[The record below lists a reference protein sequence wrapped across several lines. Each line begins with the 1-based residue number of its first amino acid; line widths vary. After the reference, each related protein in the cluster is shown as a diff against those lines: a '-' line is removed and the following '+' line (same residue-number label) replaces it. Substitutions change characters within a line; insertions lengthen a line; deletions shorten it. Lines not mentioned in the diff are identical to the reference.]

1 MKKYL
6 LVFSIFLKISIF
18 SLQAETIFLKL
29 KPEEIE
35 SIFLENN
42 LSIISEKLN
51 IDIAEAVITQ
61 AKLWEN
67 PNISINQVNLWSSDK
82 QREGEET
89 VIPPLFGSVG
99 KNTEFNIELTQLL
112 LTAGK
117 RGKLVEREKFAKEI
131 SIQEFEEILRGLKIE
146 LRKIINE
153 IIYQQAYLKVLET
166 QKDYLSQ
173 LTEAYKKQVNEGNIP
188 KSELLRLRSS
198 QLEYENETYELLTE
212 LEENR
217 KQLKILLGYDPLFQI
232 EIVSEPVKYI
242 LPESLNLNG
251 LFETAFEYRPENKFY
266 KAQHEYSLRNLKY
279 EKAMAIP
286 DLELNVNYDRYGG
299 VWKDFVG
306 FGISMDLPLFNR
318 NQRNIKIAKIQT
330 QQTKILEK
338 QFRLQLQQEIVS
350 AYNNYETAYN
360 LYKTITD
367 DELLNEL
374 DGMLEIYG
382 RNLLNR
388 NISMLEYIDFME
400 AYKNNKQIILNAEKN
415 LRLQIEELKYT
426 IGKEL

>member
-318 NQRNIKIAKIQT
+318 NQGNIKIAKIQT

>member
-1 MKKYL
+1 M
-6 LVFSIFLKISIF
+6 
-18 SLQAETIFLKL
+18 
-29 KPEEIE
+29 
-35 SIFLENN
+35 ENN

-318 NQRNIKIAKIQT
+318 NQGNIKIAKIQT